1 MKPSLRNPYLVLALA
16 TVLTSTSRSQ
26 STLLTD
32 NFTVTGTPDT
42 TNVNF
47 NLAGRQSGTQATQSW
62 TKIAN
67 GWQSQ
72 IGNASV
78 FGGDGNYLMVADGG
92 GAARLAGLSLSSALV
107 PAAEKLVIQFDADA
121 TGEWMSFMISPSSPS
136 GLWHPVV
143 GSGDFGMLIRP
154 DGRIQAFNNGGVI
167 AGINDVFLA
176 SAGINT
182 ITLTF
187 TSADGT
193 GSPFAGNGTRV
204 SISDGTNTWSA
215 NLNTGFTT
223 EDISFGS
230 YANGGRGLIDN
241 LSITTVPSLSPGRWS
256 GETNG
261 TWDEATVNFSG
272 QSFAQMKLAGV
283 NTATFADIDGSGN
296 PVAQNNVTIAAGGV
310 EIPDV
315 LFSNNSVDY
324 TLNSADANGIK
335 GSTHLAKTGSGTL
348 TITGSHSYTGTTA
361 ISAGA
366 IALSGGSNRLPTT
379 TDLTLASPGVLRLNG
394 NHQEV
399 AGLSGNGR
407 VVNGNATTAS
417 FTVNNS
423 GSATFSGNLGGTGLD
438 EDNLAL
444 IKSGAGTL
452 NLTAPSSFTGGTTIA
467 DGVLSLNYEPG
478 GISNTPIG
486 AMDASNTVT
495 INNGGVL
502 TSDGFR
508 NNWLSNTAV
517 SSGGG
522 NAISVVVNPGGTLRG
537 ANNRITGLGN
547 VTLNGGILEV
557 SDGLTGFGW
566 FASFNLGGDLT
577 VGGSTPSS
585 ITTSPG
591 AGASA
596 NFQLADGANNTSG
609 GGTRT
614 VTVAD
619 VTGNAAPDLLVGAR
633 LSNGTLVKEGPG
645 TVEITAGASGTGS
658 PISWEVNDGTFVL
671 ANAATFEFRVTNSS
685 SNRVYEGSGS
695 GSAAFNGILDI
706 NTAAV
711 TLSNGAIW
719 SLIDVAGLGATF
731 GPNFAVNGFVD
742 PENDGSW
749 TKSDLIGDW
758 TFSEGTGELSLQ
770 IADDY
775 LAWGSAYGLAAGS
788 ENGDLDGDGLT
799 NFEEYAFGL
808 LPNSGASVNPI
819 TAGLDR
825 TGRTFSYTRRDSDL
839 ANVNYSVWFSTNLT
853 DWTEDTG
860 ATEGTPVLNGD
871 VETVQV
877 TLSNLAGNPL
887 PGRLFV
893 QVRAE

>member
-1 MKPSLRNPYLVLALA
+1 MSSHLKYRFASVLAASLGA
-16 TVLTSTSRSQ
+16 GASAQT
-26 STLLTD
+26 TLLTD
-32 NFTVTGTPDT
+32 NFNTEAS
-42 TNVNF
+42 
-47 NLAGRQSGTQATQSW
+47 LAANPNADQSGLLAPATYTASNPFGPNFQRRGAGVLELAFDGTNATAGSRVF
-62 TKIAN
+62 TDAN
-67 GWQSQ
+67 YVNVANTLNSP
-72 IGNASV
+72 IRFTFDINASQV
-78 FGGDGNYLMVADGG
+78 DWVGLVVGTTSAWLDAG
-92 GAARLAGLSLSSALV
+92 GATTEFSALFRNDGTGNKWV
-107 PAAEKLVIQFDADA
+107 NGANLGGLA
-121 TGEWMSFMISPSSPS
+121 TDTSS
-136 GLWHPVV
+136 L
-143 GSGDFGMLIRP
+143 
-154 DGRIQAFNNGGVI
+154 
-167 AGINDVFLA
+167 
-176 SAGINT
+176 
-182 ITLTF
+182 ITLELTN
-187 TSADGT
+187 TAGT
-193 GSPFAGNGTRV
+193 GSPFNGTGSVAKLSR
-204 SISDGTNTWSA
+204 GTTDLGTYTLEQLSA
-215 NLNTGFTT
+215 TNGRFALCTFNGNLGAGGTVDNFT
-223 EDISFGS
+223 
-230 YANGGRGLIDN
+230 
-241 LSITTVPSLSPGRWS
+241 ITATSTATLVPRWS
-256 GETNG
+256 GSVNG
-261 TWDEATVNFSG
+261 NWDETTANFSG
-272 QSFAQMKLAGV
+272 QSFGNLKLAG
-283 NTATFADIDGSGN
+283 ATNVLFGDNDASFN
-296 PVAQNNVTIAAGGV
+296 PVATSSVTIAAGGV
-310 EIPDV
+310 EIDDV
-315 LFSNNSVDY
+315 VFDNVSTPY
-324 TLNSADANGIK
+324 TLAGADANGIK
-335 GSTHLAKTGSGTL
+335 GASNLSKSGGGLLTLSGTH
-348 TITGSHSYTGTTA
+348 TYTGTTA
-361 ISAGA
+361 ITGGELV
-366 IALSGGSNRLPTT
+366 LSGGNNRLPVT

-547 VTLNGGILEV
+547 VTLNGGTLEV

-614 VTVAD
+614 VTVAE

-685 SNRVYEGSGS
+685 SNRVYEGTGS

-711 TLSNGAIW
+711 TLTNGAIW

-799 NFEEYAFGL
+799 NFEEYSFGL